1 MPERLPAAV
10 AGIDPRG
17 WLVFAAP
24 LPAEL
29 QRAEDATADA
39 DRRRWPHATDG
50 GWCASLWAGAVD
62 PDDMVRARRLV
73 GGLMKTPGVRRFWAF
88 ARPATPTER
97 LLLETLGFAAPTDE
111 LLVTVVDF
119 PSVGVRSRR
128 WPQLEA
134 ENP

>member
-1 MPERLPAAV
+1 MNAPTLPERLPAAV

-62 PDDMVRARRLV
+62 PDDMVRR
-73 GGLMKTPGVRRFWAF
+73 GGSWGADENSWRAALLGVRPPGHTHR
-88 ARPATPTER
+88 
-97 LLLETLGFAAPTDE
+97 AP
-111 LLVTVVDF
+111 
-119 PSVGVRSRR
+119 PSRNAGLRR
-128 WPQLEA
+128 A
-134 ENP
+134 HR